1 MSNLLMIRATWW
13 SPGLAGAGMVETPL
27 SEQATDIV
35 DSEVF
40 WFVDNS

>member
-1 MSNLLMIRATWW
+1 MIRTTWR
-13 SPGLAGAGMVETPL
+13 SPGLAIRDEVETLL
-27 SEQATDIV
+27 SEQATDII